1 MNTIL
6 ILIVVVALLCVRAGI
21 VLQAKQGDDN
31 TRALARLNTYAGRA
45 GGRS

>member
-6 ILIVVVALLCVRAGI
+6 ILAVVVALLCVVAGV

-31 TRALARLNTYAGRA
+31 TRALARLNAYARRA

>member
-6 ILIVVVALLCVRAGI
+6 ILAVVVALLCVGAG
-21 VLQAKQGDDN
+21 VALQTKQGDDN
-31 TRALARLNTYAGRA
+31 TRALARLNAYAGRA

>member
-6 ILIVVVALLCVRAGI
+6 ILIVIVALLCVGAGV
-21 VLQAKQGDDN
+21 VLQTKQGDDN
-31 TRALARLNTYAGRA
+31 TRALARLNTYARRA